1 MKDYTFEV
9 KKEKDQFKEFV
20 EKPKK
25 QKIKEASFM
34 VNNVTSAQN
43 AIIGST
49 YIIGNIKKQ
58 PIAISS
64 FVAEALITG
73 IDEINYGDN
82 EIMANKRK
90 QMVVKGLLRNL
101 VAYGKS
107 LK

>member
-1 MKDYTFEV
+1 MKRYKSEIFEES
-9 KKEKDQFKEFV
+9 KE
-20 EKPKK
+20 
-25 QKIKEASFM
+25 KIKEASFM

-43 AIIGST
+43 AIMGST
-49 YIIGNIKKQ
+49 SIIGNIKKQ
-58 PIAISS
+58 PVVISS
-64 FVAEALITG
+64 FVAEALISG

-101 VAYGKS
+101 MAYGKS

>member
-34 VNNVTSAQN
+34 VNNVSSAQN
-43 AIIGST
+43 AIMGSIS
-49 YIIGNIKKQ
+49 IIGNIKKQ
-58 PIAISS
+58 PIVISS
-64 FVAEALITG
+64 FVAEALISG

-101 VAYGKS
+101 MAYGKS

>member
-43 AIIGST
+43 AIMGST
-49 YIIGNIKKQ
+49 SIIGNIKKQ

-64 FVAEALITG
+64 FVAEALISG

-101 VAYGKS
+101 MAYGKS

>member
-43 AIIGST
+43 AIMGST
-49 YIIGNIKKQ
+49 SIIGNIKKQ
-58 PIAISS
+58 PVVISS
-64 FVAEALITG
+64 FIAEALISG

-101 VAYGKS
+101 MAYGKS

>member
-20 EKPKK
+20 KAPKK

-34 VNNVTSAQN
+34 VNNVSSAQN
-43 AIIGST
+43 AIMGATS
-49 YIIGNIKKQ
+49 IIGNIKKQ
-58 PIAISS
+58 PVAISS

-101 VAYGKS
+101 MAYGKS

>member
-43 AIIGST
+43 AIMGST
-49 YIIGNIKKQ
+49 SIIGNIKKQ
-58 PIAISS
+58 PVAISS
-64 FVAEALITG
+64 FVAEALISG

-101 VAYGKS
+101 MAYGKS